1 MKTSTQRWLSLGL
14 AALLGGAAAGA
25 AAQSGPIKVPLS
37 NPARPVTLE
46 VRFGSGDLRV
56 EAYDGKEVLVS
67 SDDAD
72 DDGGARARFPGS
84 DDQPR
89 ERDGLHR
96 LRNTSAGFTVE
107 EADNVVTVQTDFA
120 HGNDNDLMIQ
130 VPRNTSVHAKSFM
143 NGDMTVVGVTGE
155 HELSNVNG
163 DVTATD
169 IGGTIVVNANNG
181 DIDVSLKDISAGK
194 ALSFTSFNG
203 DIDVTLPANVKAD
216 LVVSGAQ
223 GDIWTDFDVTVQPR
237 EPTVEREGGNGNRYR
252 VRMQQD
258 MHGTINGGGPEL
270 RFKTFHGDITIRKR
284 K

>member
-1 MKTSTQRWLSLGL
+1 L

-25 AAQSGPIKVPLS
+25 AAQSGPPIKVPLS
-37 NPARPVTLE
+37 NPSRPVTLE
-46 VRFGSGDLRV
+46 VKFGSGDLRV

-67 SDDAD
+67 SNDA
-72 DDGGARARFPGS
+72 GGAAND

-96 LRNTSAGFTVE
+96 LRNTAAGFTVE

-130 VPRNTSVHAKSFM
+130 VPRSTSVHAKSFM

-155 HELSNVNG
+155 HELANVNG
-163 DVTATD
+163 DVTATE

-181 DIDVSLKDISAGK
+181 DIDVSLKDITAGK

-203 DIDVTLPANVKAD
+203 DINVTLPANVKAD

-237 EPTVEREGGNGNRYR
+237 QPTVEREGGNGNRYR

-258 MHGTINGGGPEL
+258 MHGTINGGGPEI